1 MASASRKEG
10 LRLEFLLKGVSGS
23 SLDLSGRGLEDS
35 DVALLLREV
44 VRDVEFLQVHACS
57 SVRETTTAF
66 PCVSFW
72 LCPLLS
78 RLLAFC
84 ICPIP

>member
-1 MASASRKEG
+1 MASTSRKEG

-44 VRDVEFLQVHACS
+44 VRGF
-57 SVRETTTAF
+57 RPTYTG
-66 PCVSFW
+66 
-72 LCPLLS
+72 
-78 RLLAFC
+78 
-84 ICPIP
+84 I